1 MLNETFW
8 KISNIVSSL
17 RSRLDRPSRVAVIFF
32 CLVGK
37 ILMVLLLLCWQL
49 KSPGSLLAFVFFF
62 HLCHFSSLASTWSWP
77 WNKMC
82 ELFVLQ
88 CCLTVFF
95 SNQFS
100 SGRQEDF
107 FQWEAIWCLLFQFYF
122 VTTTQ
127 IHRLHTCNITVGQK
141 SLKGRITQ
149 LQYLKTR
156 NT

>member
-1 MLNETFW
+1 MRLFLW
-8 KISNIVSSL
+8 FLNIVSSL

-107 FQWEAIWCLLFQFYF
+107 FRGRQSDACCFSFTSWRQPRFIDYIPMTSQWD
-122 VTTTQ
+122 
-127 IHRLHTCNITVGQK
+127 K
-141 SLKGRITQ
+141 SHLKVASPKFT
-149 LQYLKTR
+149 
-156 NT
+156 